1 MQPTPEPTP
10 EAPSIGSGSAF
21 SHASSIFAGPSVR
34 NMFDPH
40 PESTPTTPEDSLH
53 SHAHALSM
61 SIAAIDGLP
70 RTASE
75 ATLAGPQART
85 NVTSGAM
92 FGAVAQEDT
101 YEEEEARRLAQ
112 EEQDQALA
120 PLTSPNL
127 HDRHQRH
134 RYRSIKLVRLF
145 VRSGA
150 AFSVRSPRTPTTHH
164 RPARQP
170 HLHLTSTLPRCS
182 PPAPPSS
189 SAHTRT
195 RAPERSH
202 STRHG
207 HRPDGP
213 QRPQR
218 CLRRCQHGMVDAS
231 LQR

>member
-1 MQPTPEPTP
+1 MQPTPKPTP

-34 NMFDPH
+34 DMFDPH
-40 PESTPTTPEDSLH
+40 PGSTPTTPEDSLH
-53 SHAHALSM
+53 SHAHAHSM

-75 ATLAGPQART
+75 ATLVGPQART
-85 NVTSGAM
+85 NVTSWVM

-101 YEEEEARRLAQ
+101 YEEEACRLAQ

-120 PLTSPNL
+120 QLTSPNL
-127 HDRHQRH
+127 HDRHRCR
-134 RYRSIKLVRLF
+134 RYRSIRLVRLF
-145 VRSGA
+145 TRSGA
-150 AFSVRSPRTPTTHH
+150 AFPVRSPRTPTTHH
-164 RPARQP
+164 CPARQP

-182 PPAPPSS
+182 PPALPSS
-189 SAHTRT
+189 LAPTQT
-195 RAPERSH
+195 RAPEHSR

-218 CLRRCQHGMVDAS
+218 CLRRCQRGMVDAS